1 MTHPGDPT
9 ALLDRLDGELAD
21 LGARLASVRSDLGAL
36 RGSPVPTTG
45 ASAAAAPPGSG
56 PEPAPPSTA
65 APPSGPLS
73 SPPSAPPA
81 GLPSAAPAGLPSG
94 PPAGLPWA
102 PPAGLPAGV
111 GPWMPSA
118 PPRRSSPPVPPVSGP
133 APGSAGPTVWAPPA
147 PVGPRRPRLPRLS
160 GGRLLAATGAGVTL
174 LGVVLLL
181 ALAASRGWFGPGA
194 RVAMGGLVGLGLLGA
209 GVVLQRRRGADGAAD
224 PGPVSLA
231 ATGIT
236 ALYLTVA
243 AAASL
248 YRFLP
253 AAAAVVLALL
263 VAGGGLVLADRW
275 RRRDLA
281 LGVVVG
287 VDLLVPAVVDAAGA
301 LLVVLLVVVVVVA
314 LPVAARRAWPVLVA
328 VSTVYAALVGLLAT
342 DAVGRAG
349 SSPVGVA
356 AAAAALLVVGVVAA
370 LVLVA
375 APAADRAATVVAGTA
390 LVAPVLPL
398 LAVASTLTR
407 PWGGVL
413 DVVAAL
419 LLLVAAVVAERGT
432 GRVPVTPA
440 LAATAVAVAGVVGLQ
455 AVPLVLTGTAQGGG
469 LLAVAAV
476 LAVLAARTGRTVVLV
491 VAAGFGVA
499 GGGLALVRDLPLDV
513 VVGGDVRPAGTLLA
527 MAAVGVL
534 LAAAA
539 GALLIAVA
547 RADLLGGR
555 DRTAV
560 VVGLLGIVGLYGAA
574 GAVVTSALAA
584 APSRGGFLAGHV
596 LVTISWTALALVLLV
611 RGVGAVLPRVLGG
624 VLVVAA
630 VTKLILF
637 DLVALDGLARVVV
650 FLGAGL
656 VLLVAG
662 TRYARL
668 VTAPTA
674 DPGTLAPHE

>member
-1 MTHPGDPT
+1 MTNPGDPT
-9 ALLDRLDGELAD
+9 ALLERLDGELAD
-21 LGARLASVRSDLGAL
+21 LGARLARVRSDLGVL
-36 RGSPVPTTG
+36 RGSPFPTTG
-45 ASAAAAPPGSG
+45 APAAATPGSG
-56 PEPAPPSTA
+56 PVPSPPSTA
-65 APPSGPLS
+65 APPSLG
-73 SPPSAPPA
+73 
-81 GLPSAAPAGLPSG
+81 PSG
-94 PPAGLPWA
+94 PPAGFP
-102 PPAGLPAGV
+102 GGV
-111 GPWMPSA
+111 GPWMPSRPA
-118 PPRRSSPPVPPVSGP
+118 VPPAP
-133 APGSAGPTVWAPPA
+133 APVWAPPPAGRSDSRA
-147 PVGPRRPRLPRLS
+147 PGLPRLPRLS
-160 GGRLLAATGAGVTL
+160 GARLLAATGAGVTL

-194 RVAMGGLVGLGLLGA
+194 RLGLGGLVGLALLGA

-243 AAASL
+243 AATSL
-248 YRFLP
+248 YDVLP
-253 AAAAVVLALL
+253 VVAAVVLALL
-263 VAGGGLVLADRW
+263 VAGGGLLLADRW
-275 RRRDLA
+275 QRRGLA

-287 VDLLVPAVVDAAGA
+287 VDLLVPLVVDAAGP
-301 LLVVLLVVVVVVA
+301 LLVVLLVVVIVVT
-314 LPVAARRAWPVLVA
+314 LPVAARRGWPVLVSVA
-328 VSTVYAALVGLLAT
+328 AGFAALTALISVGAVGL
-342 DAVGRAG
+342 AG

-356 AAAAALLVVGVVAA
+356 AAVTALVVVGIVAA

-375 APAADRAATVVAGTA
+375 APGADRTSTAVAGLA
-390 LVAPVLPL
+390 VSVPVLPL
-398 LAVASTLTR
+398 LGAASALTR
-407 PWGGVL
+407 PWGAVL
-413 DVVAAL
+413 DVVVVL
-419 LLLVAAVVAERGT
+419 LLLTAGVAAERGAGRVPATPALSATAVVA
-432 GRVPVTPA
+432 
-440 LAATAVAVAGVVGLQ
+440 AGVVGLQ
-455 AVPLVLTGTAQGGG
+455 AVPLALTGTAQGGG

-476 LAVLAARTGRTVVLV
+476 LAVLAARTGRTVVLA
-491 VAAGFGVA
+491 VAAAFGVV
-499 GGGLALVRDLPLDV
+499 GGGLALARDLPLDV
-513 VVGGDVRPAGTLLA
+513 VVGGEIRATGTLLA

-534 LAAAA
+534 LAAAS
-539 GALLIAVA
+539 GALLAAVA

-560 VVGLLGIVGLYGAA
+560 VVGLLGVVGLYGAA
-574 GAVVTSALAA
+574 GVVVTLALAV
-584 APSRGGFLAGHV
+584 APSRAGFLAGHV

-668 VTAPTA
+668 VTSAEA
-674 DPGTLAPHE
+674 DPGTLAHHE